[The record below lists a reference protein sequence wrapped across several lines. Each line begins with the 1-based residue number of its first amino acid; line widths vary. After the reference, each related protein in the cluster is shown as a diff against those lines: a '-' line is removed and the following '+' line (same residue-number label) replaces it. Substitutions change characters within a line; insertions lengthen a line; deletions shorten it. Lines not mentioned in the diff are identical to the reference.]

1 LARAELNEREE
12 AQMFCL
18 RFNCG
23 LLTGCALL
31 SALLLASDGRGA
43 PPAAPTDLHTYE
55 TKYYIL
61 HTDLAPAEA
70 RAVVHHITLMAEEYN
85 RRTTGMGK
93 RVDRRLP
100 LYLVQNS
107 GTYFTLGGE
116 PGTAGLY
123 SGDKLLAFVRD
134 PLSTETWH
142 VIQHEGFHQ
151 FADAAI
157 GRELPAWANEGLAEY
172 FAEGI
177 FTGDAFYTGL
187 IPPARLR
194 QVKGAVADGKF
205 RPLRDMM
212 QMSLETWNAHIGLA
226 HEKAGHNYDQAWAM
240 VQFLAHGDEGK
251 YQQAFANFLAAVSRK
266 QNGERAWVANFGD
279 DLQAFQK
286 HFDAYWLGLSEEPTA
301 RLETEALVSMVT
313 SFYARAFSQRQ
324 YFDTFEQFLTAAASE
339 QLKADEDDWLP
350 PEMLVRALPRIITAG
365 EWSLRRSG
373 RQAVLCTAKD
383 ATVFEGRF
391 KVESGRVKSV
401 EVLVK
406 PAKKKS

>member
-1 LARAELNEREE
+1 ML
-12 AQMFCL
+12 CL
-18 RFNCG
+18 RFSCG

-55 TKYYIL
+55 TKYYVL

-85 RRTTGMGK
+85 RRTTGMGR

-157 GRELPAWANEGLAEY
+157 GRELRGPGGVFRRGHFHRGRVLHGADSARAPAPGERGC
-172 FAEGI
+172 GRRQV
-177 FTGDAFYTGL
+177 
-187 IPPARLR
+187 PPA
-194 QVKGAVADGKF
+194 
-205 RPLRDMM
+205 
-212 QMSLETWNAHIGLA
+212 
-226 HEKAGHNYDQAWAM
+226 
-240 VQFLAHGDEGK
+240 
-251 YQQAFANFLAAVSRK
+251 
-266 QNGERAWVANFGD
+266 
-279 DLQAFQK
+279 
-286 HFDAYWLGLSEEPTA
+286 A
-301 RLETEALVSMVT
+301 RH
-313 SFYARAFSQRQ
+313 
-324 YFDTFEQFLTAAASE
+324 D
-339 QLKADEDDWLP
+339 ADEP
-350 PEMLVRALPRIITAG
+350 
-365 EWSLRRSG
+365 
-373 RQAVLCTAKD
+373 
-383 ATVFEGRF
+383 
-391 KVESGRVKSV
+391 
-401 EVLVK
+401 
-406 PAKKKS
+406 